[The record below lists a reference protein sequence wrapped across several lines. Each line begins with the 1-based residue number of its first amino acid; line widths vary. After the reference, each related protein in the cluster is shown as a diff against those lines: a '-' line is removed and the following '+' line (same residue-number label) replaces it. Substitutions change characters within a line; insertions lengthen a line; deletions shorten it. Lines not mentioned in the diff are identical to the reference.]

1 VSVAIAT
8 GTAPTDWTELADLLT
23 AEELLNK

>member
-1 VSVAIAT
+1 VIVAVAT

-23 AEELLNK
+23 AEELLPK